1 MNFKTSLLINN
12 NLSNK
17 ILLCIIFLFPLI
29 LILRSAAINTTL
41 IFVSVFFLIFY
52 IKKINIDF
60 LKNKFLIFFIAFF
73 LYLFINAL
81 INNQNLILILKSL
94 GNYRYLILSIIV
106 YFVLC
111 SISDKS
117 IKFFIYFNCFLII
130 FLGFDI
136 FYQFFFQKD
145 IFGFVP
151 GMCDST
157 GKNCQ
162 RFSGVFGDEYI
173 GGGYLSQIGLLF
185 FYLLSNQNKGK
196 NYFILVIEILFL
208 ALLFI
213 TIVVTGERNALII
226 FLLSILF
233 YNVYQ
238 KKFFNLI
245 LIFLIFFILIF
256 ILSQKVEFIKNRFVS
271 PLNSLSV
278 MSTHNEKTSATKKIL
293 DSPWVRHYQA
303 AIELFLERPL
313 IGHGVK
319 SFRVRCEE
327 TNINKQYIKIN
338 ESYTACSTHPHNYLM
353 EFLAE
358 YGLIGAVFFL
368 SLLFGIALKLF
379 SIKNKSTKEAEI
391 LLSLGCLL
399 LAIMF
404 PLKPSGSFLS
414 TFNASILFYIFG
426 FFLYY
431 STKVK

>member
-1 MNFKTSLLINN
+1 MNFKTSLLINH

-17 ILLCIIFLFPLI
+17 ILLFIFFLFPLI

-41 IFVSVFFLIFY
+41 IFVSVFSLIFY
-52 IKKINIDF
+52 IKKININY
-60 LKNKFLIFFIAFF
+60 LKNKFLIFFIIFF
-73 LYLFINAL
+73 FYLFINAL
-81 INNQNLILILKSL
+81 INNQDFILILKSL
-94 GNYRYLILSIIV
+94 ANYRYLILSITV

-111 SISDKS
+111 IISNKLKK
-117 IKFFIYFNCFLII
+117 IFIYFNCFLII
-130 FLGFDI
+130 FFGFDI

-151 GMCDST
+151 GMCDSF

-162 RFSGVFGDEYI
+162 RFSGVFGNEYI

-185 FYLLSNQNKGK
+185 FFLLSNLNKEK
-196 NYFILVIEILFL
+196 NYFIIASKILFL
-208 ALLFI
+208 VFLFS
-213 TIVVTGERNALII
+213 TIVVTGERNALLI
-226 FLLSILF
+226 FLLSMLF
-233 YNVYQ
+233 YNIYQ
-238 KKFFNLI
+238 KKFLNLI
-245 LIFLIFFILIF
+245 LIFLSFFIVIF
-256 ILSQKVEFIKNRFVS
+256 ILSQKIEFIKNRFIS
-271 PLNSLSV
+271 PLNSLSTF
-278 MSTHNEKTSATKKIL
+278 STHNDKTSATQKII

-313 IGHGVK
+313 TGHGVK

-327 TNINKQYIKIN
+327 TIINKQYIKIN
-338 ESYTACSTHPHNYLM
+338 ESYTACSSHPHNYLM

-368 SLLFGIALKLF
+368 SLLLGIALKLF
-379 SIKNKSTKEAEI
+379 SIKNKSTKEAKI
-391 LLSLGCLL
+391 LLGLGCLL

>member
-1 MNFKTSLLINN
+1 MNSKTSFFINY
-12 NLSNK
+12 NLSNR
-17 ILLCIIFLFPLI
+17 ILICIFFLFPLI
-29 LILRSAAINTTL
+29 LILRSATINATL
-41 IFVSVFFLIFY
+41 IFVSIFFLIFY
-52 IKKINIDF
+52 TKKLNIDY
-60 LKNKFLIFFIAFF
+60 LKNRFLIFFVAFF
-73 LYLFINAL
+73 FYLLINAL
-81 INNQNLILILKSL
+81 IHKQDFILILKSL

-111 SISDKS
+111 IISDKT
-117 IKFFIYFNCFLII
+117 KNFFIYFNCFLII
-130 FLGFDI
+130 LVGFDI
-136 FYQFFFQKD
+136 FYQFFFQQD
-145 IFGFVP
+145 IFGFTP
-151 GMCDST
+151 GMCDSF

-162 RFSGVFGDEYI
+162 RFSGIFGNEYI

-185 FYLLSNQNKGK
+185 FYLFFNQNKEK
-196 NYFILVIEILFL
+196 NYFTLTKKILFL
-208 ALLFI
+208 ALLFLAI
-213 TIVVTGERNALII
+213 LVTGERNALLI

-233 YNVYQ
+233 YNILK

-245 LIFLIFFILIF
+245 LIFLSFFIIIF
-256 ILSQKVEFIKNRFVS
+256 ILSQKVEFIKNRFIN

-278 MSTHNEKTSATKKIL
+278 LSMHNEKTSVKEIII
-293 DSPWVRHYQA
+293 DSPWVRHYKA
-303 AIELFLERPL
+303 AIELFLESPL

-358 YGLIGAVFFL
+358 YGLIGGVFFL
-368 SLLFGIALKLF
+368 SLLLGIALKLF
-379 SIKNKSTKEAEI
+379 SIKNKSTKEAKI
-391 LLSLGCLL
+391 LLGLGCLL

-404 PLKPSGSFLS
+404 PLKPSGSFLT